1 MSKKTRFNTAIDYLM
16 SCGKIHKQKDIA
28 EALSSTETTISQA
41 RKGVERALTDN
52 LLMRFLIAY
61 PDIFSVRWLIEGE
74 GNMLICE
81 NNTSPVMSKTYSVP
95 YDDSPKY
102 VSDSG
107 QPTLESVSRQIA
119 VLSQQLASFTSI
131 IDVRLNN
138 IEKQLANLQMFPQN
152 NIKNSDTI

>member
-1 MSKKTRFNTAIDYLM
+1 MDKIERINAVFDYLRY
-16 SCGKIHKQKDIA
+16 KNIIKTQTDVA
-28 EALSSTETTISQA
+28 AALGSTQQNVSA
-41 RKGVERALTDN
+41 ALKGNEKVLTDN
-52 LLMRFLIAY
+52 FLMRFLVAF
-61 PDIFSVRWLIEGE
+61 PDIFSTRWLMTGE

-81 NNTSPVMSKTYSVP
+81 NTTSPVMSKTYSVP